1 MAVDIVK
8 SLNIEARI
16 NELRD
21 SLGEALRSRVVGPDA
36 DTRVQQIMEVGGPR
50 WYSDV
55 RPIRIVLRPMGQMLL
70 RLESRQ
76 CVAIVPTGHFCNR
89 NAEQHPP
96 WQGDEAFA
104 RAMRVI
110 HQ

>member
-1 MAVDIVK
+1 MAVDIAK

-50 WYSDV
+50 WYSDD
-55 RPIRIVLRPMGQMLL
+55 RPIRIHVATQRQFRNTANGLHRKH
-70 RLESRQ
+70 RNSR
-76 CVAIVPTGHFCNR
+76 ATG
-89 NAEQHPP
+89 
-96 WQGDEAFA
+96 
-104 RAMRVI
+104 RANL
-110 HQ
+110 